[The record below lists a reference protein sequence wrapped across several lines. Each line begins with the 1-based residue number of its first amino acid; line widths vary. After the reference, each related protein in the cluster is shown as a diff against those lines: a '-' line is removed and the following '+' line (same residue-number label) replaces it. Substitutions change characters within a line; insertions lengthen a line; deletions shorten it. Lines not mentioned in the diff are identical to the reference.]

1 MKKIKDHSLYL
12 IISEEYGRGRSALE
26 IAKSAIAGGVDI
38 IQMRE
43 KKKSKAELIELGIK
57 LAELC
62 KKERVPFIVN
72 DDPVL
77 AKKVDADGVHMG
89 EEDVKKHPLAE
100 TRRIMG
106 SDKIIGLSTHSIKK
120 VREASPGDIDYIT
133 FGPIFPTTV
142 KDYSIGTKDIKK
154 VLEITEKPIFF
165 IGGIDISNISEI
177 LKLGGKNIAV
187 IRGILQADDI
197 TEVTKK
203 FKEKIYQRRKG

>member
-26 IAKSAIAGGVDI
+26 IAKSAIAGGIDI
-38 IQMRE
+38 IQLRE
-43 KKKSKAELIELGIK
+43 KKKSEEEILKTGKEL
-57 LAELC
+57 LALC
-62 KKERVPFIVN
+62 KKNKVTFIMN
-72 DDPVL
+72 DDPYL
-77 AKKVDADGVHMG
+77 AKKAGADGVHMG

-100 TRRIMG
+100 TRRIIG

-120 VREASPGDIDYIT
+120 VKEASPGDIDYIA
-133 FGPIFPTTV
+133 FGPIFPTTI

-165 IGGIDISNISEI
+165 IGGIDISNIGEI

-187 IRGILQADDI
+187 IRGISQADDI
-197 TEVTKK
+197 TEATKK